1 MRVLLFSTVVYL
13 AGIAVVLFLRPS
25 LMFDR
30 DGKWKE
36 FGLRR
41 EDTTVFP
48 FWLFCI
54 AWAFVSYFIG
64 RVSVPDAPADL
75 VQSVSTAAS
84 LTTAVSGLRGKLVEP
99 MEEAEEEVSPSAKN
113 LVKPLPVS
121 GPATGGGRRRA
132 APRAAATSTKHLPK
146 GYYLYVGGDESEE
159 EGAAEATT

>member
-13 AGIAVVLFLRPS
+13 AGIAVALFFRPT

-36 FGLRR
+36 FGLHR
-41 EDTTVFP
+41 EDTTIFP

-54 AWAFVSYFIG
+54 TWAFVSYFIG
-64 RVSVPDAPADL
+64 RVSLPDTPTDL
-75 VQSVSTAAS
+75 VQSASAAVS

-99 MEEAEEEVSPSAKN
+99 MEEVEEVVPTSKN

-132 APRAAATSTKHLPK
+132 AATSAKRLPK

-159 EGAAEATT
+159 EGAGEVTA